1 MKKNKFSLSAFL
13 DDPRGRAALAL
24 LIAVFT
30 WTLVTTVINPGTT
43 QTYSGV
49 PVDYSYGT
57 SDYTSQGLDIVKKPD
72 YKVRVTCT
80 GNGSVLGGL
89 DAADFIVYPD
99 YSVVTGSGEVTLP
112 LKVRMADGSLENQ
125 VKVELT
131 DGQSSTVDVILDKVV
146 ERTFTVTTDVSDLK
160 PASGYVL
167 NSVSCSPSEVT
178 IQGPETELNQISKVT
193 APVTM
198 DSELSDS
205 AVVQVDLEYTD
216 QEGNPIQLEYAE
228 SSADRASV
236 SFSVYQ
242 LANLPLTVDFL
253 NAPPGFDVSKLPYT
267 LSQQTLTVAG
277 PSRQISTM
285 TSLSVGY
292 FDLST
297 FKLDKDWPM
306 SIELPENIVSQENVT
321 AVTLSFDSSNLARK
335 VLNVSRDNIR
345 VINLPANYQL
355 EPENTRINN
364 VTLIGPK
371 DEIAGLSASNVV
383 AQIDAQD
390 IQVSVGKQN
399 LTVQIYVPA
408 ASGVFAVG
416 SYTVECNITSR

>member
-1 MKKNKFSLSAFL
+1 M
-13 DDPRGRAALAL
+13 
-24 LIAVFT
+24 
-30 WTLVTTVINPGTT
+30 
-43 QTYSGV
+43 
-49 PVDYSYGT
+49 
-57 SDYTSQGLDIVKKPD
+57 
-72 YKVRVTCT
+72 
-80 GNGSVLGGL
+80 
-89 DAADFIVYPD
+89 
-99 YSVVTGSGEVTLP
+99 
-112 LKVRMADGSLENQ
+112 
-125 VKVELT
+125 
-131 DGQSSTVDVILDKVV
+131 
-146 ERTFTVTTDVSDLK
+146 
-160 PASGYVL
+160 
-167 NSVSCSPSEVT
+167 
-178 IQGPETELNQISKVT
+178 
-193 APVTM
+193 
-198 DSELSDS
+198 
-205 AVVQVDLEYTD
+205 
-216 QEGNPIQLEYAE
+216 
-228 SSADRASV
+228 
-236 SFSVYQ
+236 
-242 LANLPLTVDFL
+242 
-253 NAPPGFDVSKLPYT
+253 
-267 LSQQTLTVAG
+267 AG
-277 PSRQISTM
+277 PARQIATM

-297 FKLDKDWPM
+297 FELDKDWPM

-371 DEIAGLSASNVV
+371 DEIAGLSASSVV